1 MARSLLVLSAA
12 AGLAA
17 AAPAAAQQAGG
28 ATQLEEIQVEG
39 QGSARTSGDGA
50 AGVVSND
57 GYVAKTTRTA
67 TKTETPVHEAPAT
80 INTVTQKQIADRN
93 PQNLQEAL
101 YYTPGVRSGAF
112 GFDPRFDSFFI
123 RGVDVTYT
131 GVFRDGLRQ
140 FSSPSGLFR
149 LEPYGLEAISIL
161 KGPSSALY
169 GAGASVGVIDLI
181 SKRPTD
187 YRFGEVEVQTG
198 SFDRKQVNFDI
209 GGPLNEQGTVLYR
222 LTALAR
228 DANTEMERVP
238 DDRVFIAPAV
248 TFRPSDATE
257 ITVLSEFLRGKTG
270 GSAAFVNAYDAS
282 FNPTGATR
290 TPLANGD
297 FNDFTQDQ
305 GRIGYEFK
313 HAFSDSVSLHQN
325 ARFSALSQREEYNG
339 RYDTVSEAGGAGLV
353 KEQFA
358 ALAADTYLKTDFR
371 TGELAHTLLTGVDIS
386 LLKYSSKYALSS
398 YDDPNAIPTPDFG
411 SLAATPSRAR
421 QDQSLIGVYAQ
432 DELKWNAWRL
442 TLNARYDW
450 FDSIY
455 KSNDVVANYN
465 ADGTIGG
472 YDRVKDTQRQNDGK
486 FTGRAGLSYVTAFG
500 LTPYVGY
507 GTSFVP
513 NPGTV
518 IDGTVTRP
526 TLGEQVE
533 AGVKYKF
540 PDVNATIN
548 ASVFNLRQDDG
559 VVYAVVG
566 TENRQTQ
573 LDFRSRGFEIDGA
586 ATFENGVSL
595 QASYAYTDTKIA
607 KPDSIK
613 GKELTSTPKHS
624 FSLWGGYDVQNGAA
638 KGLSLGAGVRYTGRN
653 FGDNDNRAVIANTA
667 RAFVD
672 AKIAYELEN
681 LTPKL
686 KGVKLQVN
694 ATNLL
699 DKVEQVCSSNYCYW
713 DEGRKVIASLK
724 YRW

>member
-1 MARSLLVLSAA
+1 MTRSLLVLSTA
-12 AGLAA
+12 AGLAVGL
-17 AAPAAAQQAGG
+17 PAAAQQAGG
-28 ATQLEEIQVEG
+28 AVQLEEIQVEG
-39 QGSARTSGDGA
+39 QGATRSSGASGA

-67 TKTETPVHEAPAT
+67 TKTDTPVNETPAT

-101 YYTPGVRSGAF
+101 NYTPGVRTGAF

-149 LEPYGLEAISIL
+149 LEPYGVEAISIL

-187 YRFGEVEVQTG
+187 YKFGEVEVQTG
-198 SFDRKQVNFDI
+198 SFDRKQASFDI

-222 LTALAR
+222 LTALGR
-228 DANTEMERVP
+228 DANTEMARVP
-238 DDRVFIAPAV
+238 DDRFFIAPAV

-257 ITVLSEFLRGKTG
+257 ITVLSEFLHGKTG
-270 GSAAFVNAYDAS
+270 GSAAFVNSYDALG
-282 FNPTGATR
+282 NVTGATR

-339 RYDTVSEAGGAGLV
+339 RYDAVSEAGGAGLV

-358 ALAADTYLKTDFR
+358 AFAADTYLKTDVA
-371 TGELAHTLLTGVDIS
+371 TGPVAHTLLTGVDVS
-386 LLKYSSKYALSS
+386 LLKYSSKYALSFYS
-398 YDDPNAIPTPDFG
+398 DPDGITVPDFGDPNAYPFR
-411 SLAATPSRAR
+411 SK

-432 DELKWNAWRL
+432 DEIKWDAWRL

-450 FDSIY
+450 FDSTY
-455 KSNDVVANYN
+455 KS
-465 ADGTIGG
+465 ISGG
-472 YDRVKDTQRQNDGK
+472 VHDTQKQNDGQ

-518 IDGTVTRP
+518 IDGTVTKP
-526 TLGEQVE
+526 TVGEQIE
-533 AGVKYKF
+533 AGVKYTF

-548 ASVFNLRQDDG
+548 ASVFHLKQDDG
-559 VVYAVVG
+559 VVYAVVDAQ
-566 TENRQTQ
+566 NKQTQ
-573 LDFRSRGFEIDGA
+573 LDFRSRGFEIEGA

-595 QASYAYTDTKIA
+595 LASYAYTDTRIA

-613 GKELTSTPKHS
+613 GKELTSTPKHA
-624 FSLWGGYDVQNGAA
+624 FSLWGGYDAPDGVA
-638 KGLSLGAGVRYTGRN
+638 KGLSFGAGLRYTGRN
-653 FGDNDNRAVIANTA
+653 FGDNDNRAVIANKA

-681 LTPKL
+681 LTPRL

-699 DKVEQVCSSNYCYW
+699 DKVEQVCSANYCYW
-713 DEGRKVIASLK
+713 DQGRQVIASLK

>member
-1 MARSLLVLSAA
+1 MTRSLLVLSTA

-17 AAPAAAQQAGG
+17 VAPAAAQQAGG
-28 ATQLEEIQVEG
+28 VTQLEEIQVEG
-39 QGSARTSGDGA
+39 QGAARTSGEGV

-67 TKTETPVHEAPAT
+67 TKTDTPVNETPAT
-80 INTVTQKQIADRN
+80 INTVTQRQIADRN

-149 LEPYGLEAISIL
+149 LEPYGVEAISIL

-187 YRFGEVEVQTG
+187 YKFGEVEVQTG

-257 ITVLSEFLRGKTG
+257 ITVLSEFLHGKTG
-270 GSAAFVNAYDAS
+270 GSAAFVNDA
-282 FNPTGATR
+282 NGATR

-313 HAFSDSVSLHQN
+313 HAFSDGVSLHQN

-339 RYDTVSEAGGAGLV
+339 RADAVSEAGGAGLV

-358 ALAADTYLKTDFR
+358 AFAVDTYLKTDFR
-371 TGELAHTLLTGVDIS
+371 TGELAHTLLTGVDVS
-386 LLKYSSKYALSS
+386 LLKYSSKYALSL
-398 YDDPNAIPTPDFG
+398 YDDPHEIPTPDFG
-411 SLAATPSRAR
+411 SDAATPSRSR
-421 QDQSLIGVYAQ
+421 QDQTLIGVYAQ
-432 DELKWNAWRL
+432 DELKWDAWRL

-450 FDSIY
+450 FDSTY
-455 KSNDVVANYN
+455 KSRNVNDLGGGAFEVER
-465 ADGTIGG
+465 GTQ
-472 YDRVKDTQRQNDGK
+472 KQNDGK

-526 TLGEQVE
+526 TVGEQVE

-540 PDVNATIN
+540 PDLNATIN
-548 ASVFNLRQDDG
+548 ASVFHLTQDDG
-559 VVYAVVG
+559 VVYAVDQTG
-566 TENRQTQ
+566 ANRQTQ

-595 QASYAYTDTKIA
+595 VASYAYTDTRIS

-613 GKELTSTPKHS
+613 GKEITSTPKHS
-624 FSLWGGYDVQNGAA
+624 FSLWGGYDVPNGAA
-638 KGLSLGAGVRYTGRN
+638 KGLSFGAGVRYTGRN
-653 FGDNDNRAVIANTA
+653 FGDNDNSPILVNKA

-681 LTPKL
+681 LSPKL

-699 DKVEQVCSSNYCYW
+699 DKVEQVCSASYCYW